1 MIRTADRG
9 VNDSEQRESL
19 LETAAKGSDGMTIT
33 FAPDAS
39 AISQFREEQAALA
52 RLAGD
57 ERRLAQEA
65 ISRARRDLVQRYSD
79 LTLQR
84 SFNSPDAETEQLVWF
99 WFNHFNVYPGRRAW
113 LAWLCRI
120 TSIRAIRP
128 HVRGSFRDMLLS
140 VLSHPAM
147 LVYLDNVSNTA
158 GRGNENL
165 ARELLELHTLGVNG
179 GYSQADVR
187 EVARVLTGMGLRPL
201 TPGKKNPEEHPL
213 AKARGEFLFDPYK
226 HQGGAKEV
234 LGQTIDGGGFA
245 EVEALADLLATHPA
259 TARHISGKLSRHL
272 LGVASSEAQ
281 QAHAA
286 YAFLATQGNL
296 GSTVAAIREK
306 AGGGATPG
314 RTFKDPY
321 RYVSTAVE
329 LLRDGQA
336 MQNAVPVVRWI
347 STLGQPLFGCRTPDG
362 YSLDGDYWLSS
373 GQLAQRFELAP
384 TMVAAVGRLTEK
396 PVPAEA
402 AWASRSATE
411 LLATLPSSSRRA
423 IAQAATASDRLALL
437 LSSPEFMYW

>member
-19 LETAAKGSDGMTIT
+19 RETAAKGSDGMTIT
-33 FAPDAS
+33 FLPDAS

-84 SFNSPDAETEQLVWF
+84 SFNSRDAEAEQLVWF
-99 WFNHFNVYPGRRAW
+99 WFNHFNVYWQKSLVGVAVPDYVD
-113 LAWLCRI
+113 
-120 TSIRAIRP
+120 TAIRP

-140 VLSHPAM
+140 VLTHPAM

-179 GYSQADVR
+179 GYSQDDVR
-187 EVARVLTGMGLRPL
+187 EVARILTGMGLRPL
-201 TPGKKNPEEHPL
+201 TPGRKNPHDHPL

-226 HQGGAKEV
+226 HQGGAKQV

-245 EVEALADLLATHPA
+245 EVEALVDLLATHPA
-259 TARHISGKLSRHL
+259 TARHVSGKLRRYL
-272 LGVASSEAQ
+272 LGEAGSEAQ

-306 AGGGATPG
+306 ARVGATPG

-321 RYVSTAVE
+321 RYVTTAVE

-336 MQNAVPVVRWI
+336 MQNAVPLMRWI
-347 STLGQPLFGCRTPDG
+347 SALGQPLFGCRTPDG
-362 YSLDGDYWLSS
+362 YSLDGDYWLGS

-402 AWASRSATE
+402 AWASRSAKE
-411 LLATLPSSSRRA
+411 LLATLQGSSRRA

>member
-19 LETAAKGSDGMTIT
+19 LETGAKGSDGMTIT
-33 FAPDAS
+33 FLADAS

-99 WFNHFNVYPGRRAW
+99 WFNHFNVSSQKGLVGVAVPDYVD
-113 LAWLCRI
+113 
-120 TSIRAIRP
+120 SAIRP

-201 TPGKKNPEEHPL
+201 TPGKNNPEEHPL
-213 AKARGEFLFDPYK
+213 ATARGEFLFDPYN
-226 HQGGAKEV
+226 HQGGAKQV

-259 TARHISGKLSRHL
+259 TARHISGKLSRYL
-272 LGVASSEAQ
+272 LGEARSEAQ
-281 QAHAA
+281 EAHAA

-306 AGGGATPG
+306 ASEGATLG

-321 RYVSTAVE
+321 RYVTTAVE
-329 LLRDGQA
+329 LLRDGQSDKERSFGGA
-336 MQNAVPVVRWI
+336 LDLHPRATVVRLPYAGW
-347 STLGQPLFGCRTPDG
+347 LQPRRRL
-362 YSLDGDYWLSS
+362 LANS

-411 LLATLPSSSRRA
+411 LLATLPSNSRRA
-423 IAQAATASDRLALL
+423 IAQAATVSDRLALL